1 MRRVRM
7 AGCIK
12 NMVWKF
18 VALMASSSFVLSCSG
33 IDTPDTPH
41 TGTTYPVTISVE
53 QSPLTR
59 ISAGGNN
66 GRSLIWSESDMLRV
80 TAVNQEESA
89 FSNLKVS
96 TLSGD
101 PVGKKAAFA
110 GFVAMDDAPQHCYFT
125 YPASDAMTVKDGKI
139 VARYDIQDGTHKP
152 LLYSKETYTQNGDM
166 ESKLKFAGAMLKVTL
181 KNMADSVCSLA
192 FFGNQS
198 EKISPL
204 TITPGDGG
212 DTYTISSGAEAVSFI
227 KIPVQQDGPTYISLP
242 TVNLPQGF
250 SIAVI
255 RKKEGV
261 EEQSIHSFSFS
272 GGNTTLDRGEIF
284 PIEID
289 MKGEF
294 DLSGFSVSDPSWR
307 HVTNSDS
314 LLTGTEVS
322 FKMKKNGLA
331 DSRIEEWGAE
341 LKDEYGNT
349 VRTLT
354 CTADANKL
362 DGVQDIVLN
371 VANDL
376 AFLKEGTYYFQPY
389 YKAFGSG
396 KQSIGN
402 TLEMVVD
409 AKPDVKLTI
418 GGYTSYDKY
427 LSKEKKSDGTLVAN
441 SLSNYIIYDV
451 NATVNVDSSV
461 LVSYEVNMNNGE
473 QVLDFL
479 DCSGS
484 NKITFGDG
492 GEFERDPFASYTFD
506 ATSSVVL
513 KGGLSY
519 NLSTSKVF
527 HLTGLPLEADFAY
540 GSDVYSGW
548 YTINGSFDGSCVLFG
563 ESGTS
568 GLRSPAFYLPTG
580 SIDVK
585 TQYDGCSRA
594 MTGFGGDEKRDVYIT
609 LCTETAN
616 STQINNNASV
626 VGAHYNKDHPGAPG
640 GYLGLSSEMTL
651 TNSTPSLMY
660 SANNHQVNYVFGKA
674 ICSVVIHKVKIVYS
688 E

>member
-7 AGCIK
+7 AGYIRHI
-12 NMVWKF
+12 VSKF
-18 VALMASSSFVLSCSG
+18 VALMAISVFVSSCSG
-33 IDTPDTPH
+33 IDAPDTPN
-41 TGTTYPVTISVE
+41 TGKYPVTISVE

-66 GRSLIWSESDMLRV
+66 GLSLIWSESDMLRV

-101 PVGKKAAFA
+101 PVGKKASFA
-110 GFVAMDDAPQHCYFT
+110 GFVAMEDAPQYCYFT
-125 YPASDAMTVKDGKI
+125 YPASDAITVNDGKI

-152 LLYSKETYTQNGDM
+152 LLYSREVYTQNGNI
-166 ESKLKFAGAMLKVTL
+166 ESQLKFAGAMLKVTL
-181 KNMADSVCSLA
+181 VNRAEGVCSLA

-227 KIPVQQDGPTYISLP
+227 KVPVQQNGPTYISLP
-242 TVNLPQGF
+242 TVELPQGF
-250 SIAVI
+250 SIVI
-255 RKKEGV
+255 IRNVGGV

-272 GGNTTLDRGEIF
+272 EGNTTLDRGEIF
-284 PIEID
+284 PIVID
-289 MKGEF
+289 MEGEF
-294 DLSGFSVSDPSWR
+294 DISGFSVSDPVWR
-307 HVTNSDS
+307 HVTNSS
-314 LLTGTEVS
+314 GLLTGTEVS
-322 FKMKKNGLA
+322 FKMKKSGLA

-349 VRTLT
+349 VRTLIT
-354 CTADANKL
+354 TTDVDKL
-362 DGVQDIVLN
+362 DGAQDIVLN

-396 KQSIGN
+396 KQSIG
-402 TLEMVVD
+402 TTREMVVN

-427 LSKEKKSDGTLVAN
+427 LSKEKKGDGTLVAN
-441 SLSNYIIYDV
+441 SLSNYTIYDV
-451 NATVNVDSSV
+451 IATINVDPSA

-473 QVLDFL
+473 EVLDW
-479 DCSGS
+479 SGS
-484 NKITFGDG
+484 NKITFGNG
-492 GEFERDPFASYTFD
+492 GEFERDPFKKHTFSATASV
-506 ATSSVVL
+506 SL
-513 KGGLSY
+513 KGGIALS
-519 NLSTSKVF
+519 NISASKDF
-527 HLTGLPLEADFAY
+527 HLTGLPLEADFSY
-540 GSDVYSGW
+540 GAEAYSGW

-568 GLRSPAFYLPTG
+568 GLRSPAIYLPTG
-580 SIDVK
+580 SLNVK
-585 TQYDGCSRA
+585 TQFDGCSRSR
-594 MTGFGGDEKRDVYIT
+594 TGFGGNDKRDVYFIT
-609 LCTETAN
+609 CAAN
-616 STQINNNASV
+616 EGSV
-626 VGAHYNKDHPGAPG
+626 KFGSNKVRAHYTADYPGAPG
-640 GYLGLSSEMTL
+640 GYLDLSPKMTL
-651 TNSTPSLMY
+651 TTSTPSLMY
-660 SANNHQVNYVFGKA
+660 SGNNYKYWVGTVH
-674 ICSVVIHKVKIVYS
+674 SVVIHKVKIVYS

>member
-66 GRSLIWSESDMLRV
+66 GLSLIWSESDMLRV

-96 TLSGD
+96 TLGGD

-166 ESKLKFAGAMLKVTL
+166 ESQLKFAGAMLKVTL
-181 KNMADSVCSLA
+181 KNMAEGVCSLA
-192 FFGNQS
+192 FFGNNS

-204 TITPGDGG
+204 TITPGDGA

-227 KIPVQQDGPTYISLP
+227 KIPVQQNGPTYISLP
-242 TVNLPQGF
+242 TVELPQGF
-250 SIAVI
+250 SIAII

-261 EEQSIHSFSFS
+261 EEQSIHSFSFA
-272 GGNTTLDRGEIF
+272 GGNTSLDRGEIF
-284 PIEID
+284 PIVID
-289 MKGEF
+289 MGSEF
-294 DLSGFSVSDPSWR
+294 DVSGFSVSDPSWR
-307 HVTNSDS
+307 HVTNSNG

-354 CTADANKL
+354 TTTDVNKL
-362 DGVQDIVLN
+362 DGAHDIVLN

-376 AFLKEGTYYFQPY
+376 AFLKEGRYYFQPY

-396 KQSIGN
+396 KQSIGS

-451 NATVNVDSSV
+451 NATINVDPSA

-473 QVLDFL
+473 EVLDW
-479 DCSGS
+479 SGS
-484 NKITFGDG
+484 NKITFGAE

-527 HLTGLPLEADFAY
+527 HLTGLPLEADFSY
-540 GSDVYSGW
+540 GAEAYSGW

-563 ESGTS
+563 ETGTS
-568 GLRSPAFYLPTG
+568 GLRSPSFYLPTG
-580 SIDVK
+580 SINVK
-585 TQYDGCSRA
+585 TQFDGCSRA
-594 MTGFGGDEKRDVYIT
+594 IWGSGGDEKRDVYFIA
-609 LCTETAN
+609 CAAN
-616 STQINNNASV
+616 EGSV
-626 VGAHYNKDHPGAPG
+626 KFGSNKVRAHHNTNHPGAPG
-640 GYLGLSSEMTL
+640 GYLDLSPTMTL
-651 TNSTPSLMY
+651 TNLTPSLMY
-660 SANNHQVNYVFGKA
+660 AANNYQHWIGNI

>member
-7 AGCIK
+7 AGHFRYI
-12 NMVWKF
+12 VWKF
-18 VALMASSSFVLSCSG
+18 VALMATSLLVLSCSG
-33 IDTPDTPH
+33 IDTPDVPH
-41 TGTTYPVTISVE
+41 TGKYPVTISVE

-66 GRSLIWSESDMLRV
+66 GLSLIWSESDMLRV

-89 FSNLKVS
+89 FSNLRVS

-110 GFVAMDDAPQHCYFT
+110 GFVAMENAPQYCYFT
-125 YPASDAMTVKDGKI
+125 YPASDAITVKDGKI

-152 LLYSKETYTQNGDM
+152 LLYSKETYTQNGDI
-166 ESKLKFAGAMLKVTL
+166 ESQLKFAGAMLKVTL
-181 KNMADSVCSLA
+181 KNMAEGVCSLA
-192 FFGNQS
+192 FFGNNS

-204 TITPGDGG
+204 TITPGDGA

-227 KIPVQQDGPTYISLP
+227 KIPVQQNGPTYISLP
-242 TVNLPQGF
+242 TVELPQGF
-250 SIAVI
+250 SIAII

-261 EEQSIHSFSFS
+261 EEQSIHSFSFA
-272 GGNTTLDRGEIF
+272 GGNTSLDRGEIF
-284 PIEID
+284 PIVID
-289 MKGEF
+289 MGSEF
-294 DLSGFSVSDPSWR
+294 DVSGFSVSDPSWR
-307 HVTNSDS
+307 HVTNSNG

-396 KQSIGN
+396 KQSIGT

-427 LSKEKKSDGTLVAN
+427 LTKEKKGDGTLVAN

-451 NATVNVDSSV
+451 NATINVDPSV

-473 QVLDFL
+473 EVLDW
-479 DCSGS
+479 SGS
-484 NKITFGDG
+484 NKITFGAG
-492 GEFERDPFASYTFD
+492 GEFERDPFKKHTFS
-506 ATSSVVL
+506 ATAYVLL
-513 KGGLSY
+513 KGGVDFA
-519 NLSTSKVF
+519 NIHASKDF
-527 HLTGLPLEADFAY
+527 HLTGLPLEADFSY
-540 GSDVYSGW
+540 GAEAYSGW
-548 YTINGSFDGSCVLFG
+548 YTINGSFDESCVLFG

-568 GLRSPAFYLPTG
+568 GLRSPSFYLPTG
-580 SIDVK
+580 SINVK

-594 MTGFGGDEKRDVYIT
+594 TTGFGGDAKRDVYFIT
-609 LCTETAN
+609 CAAN
-616 STQINNNASV
+616 EGSV
-626 VGAHYNKDHPGAPG
+626 KFGSNKVRAHYSSAYPGAPG
-640 GYLGLSSEMTL
+640 GYLDLSPTMTL
-651 TNSTPSLMY
+651 TTSAPSLMY
-660 SANNHQVNYVFGKA
+660 AANNYKYWIGTVH
-674 ICSVVIHKVKIVYS
+674 SVVIHKVKIVYS

>member
-7 AGCIK
+7 AGYIRHI
-12 NMVWKF
+12 VSKF
-18 VALMASSSFVLSCSG
+18 VALMAISVFVSSCSG
-33 IDTPDTPH
+33 IDAPDTPN
-41 TGTTYPVTISVE
+41 TGKYPVTISVE

-66 GRSLIWSESDMLRV
+66 GLSLIWSESDMLRV

-101 PVGKKAAFA
+101 PVGKKASFA
-110 GFVAMDDAPQHCYFT
+110 GFVAMEDAPQYCYFT
-125 YPASDAMTVKDGKI
+125 YPASDAITVNDGKI

-152 LLYSKETYTQNGDM
+152 LLYSREVYTQNGNI
-166 ESKLKFAGAMLKVTL
+166 ESQLKFAGAMLKVTL
-181 KNMADSVCSLA
+181 VNRAEGVCSLA

-204 TITPGDGG
+204 TITSGDGG

-242 TVNLPQGF
+242 TVELPQGF
-250 SIAVI
+250 SIAII
-255 RKKEGV
+255 RKIGGV

-284 PIEID
+284 PIVID
-289 MKGEF
+289 MEGEF
-294 DLSGFSVSDPSWR
+294 DISGFSVSDPSWR
-307 HVTNSDS
+307 HVANSNG

-349 VRTLT
+349 VRTLIT
-354 CTADANKL
+354 TTDVDKL
-362 DGVQDIVLN
+362 DGAQDIVLN

-376 AFLKEGTYYFQPY
+376 AFLKEGRYYFQPY

-396 KQSIGN
+396 KQSIG
-402 TLEMVVD
+402 TTREMVVD

-418 GGYTSYDKY
+418 SGYTSYDKY
-427 LSKEKKSDGTLVAN
+427 LSKEKKGDGTLVAN

-451 NATVNVDSSV
+451 NATINVDPSA

-473 QVLDFL
+473 EVLDW
-479 DCSGS
+479 SGS
-484 NKITFGDG
+484 NKIIFGDG
-492 GEFERDPFASYTFD
+492 GEFERDPFMKHTFSAKASV
-506 ATSSVVL
+506 SL
-513 KGGLSY
+513 KGGIALS
-519 NLSTSKVF
+519 NISASKDF
-527 HLTGLPLEADFAY
+527 HLTGLPLEADFSY
-540 GSDVYSGW
+540 GADAYSGW
-548 YTINGSFDGSCVLFG
+548 YTINGNFDGSCVLFG

-568 GLRSPAFYLPTG
+568 GLRSPAIYLPTG
-580 SIDVK
+580 SLDVK
-585 TQYDGCSRA
+585 TQFDGCSRA
-594 MTGFGGDEKRDVYIT
+594 MTGFGGNDKRDVYFIT
-609 LCTETAN
+609 CAAN
-616 STQINNNASV
+616 EGSV
-626 VGAHYNKDHPGAPG
+626 KFGSNKVRAHYNSNYPGAPG
-640 GYLGLSSEMTL
+640 GYLDLSPKMTL
-651 TNSTPSLMY
+651 TTSTPSLMY
-660 SANNHQVNYVFGKA
+660 SGNNYKYWVGTVH
-674 ICSVVIHKVKIVYS
+674 SVVIHKVKIVYS

>member
-7 AGCIK
+7 AGHFRYI
-12 NMVWKF
+12 VWKF
-18 VALMASSSFVLSCSG
+18 VALMATSLLVLSCSG
-33 IDTPDTPH
+33 IDTPDVPH
-41 TGTTYPVTISVE
+41 TGKYPVTISVE

-66 GRSLIWSESDMLRV
+66 GLSLIWSESDMLRV

-89 FSNLKVS
+89 FSNLRVS

-110 GFVAMDDAPQHCYFT
+110 GFVAMEDAPQYCYFT
-125 YPASDAMTVKDGKI
+125 YPASDAITVKDGKI

-152 LLYSKETYTQNGDM
+152 LLYSKETYTQNGDI
-166 ESKLKFAGAMLKVTL
+166 ESQLKFAGAMLKVTI
-181 KNMADSVCSLA
+181 KNMAEGVCSLA

-204 TITPGDGG
+204 TITPGDGA

-227 KIPVQQDGPTYISLP
+227 KIPVQQNGPTYISLP
-242 TVNLPQGF
+242 TVELPQGF
-250 SIAVI
+250 SIAII
-255 RKKEGV
+255 RKIGGM
-261 EEQSIHSFSFS
+261 EEQSIHSFSFA
-272 GGNTTLDRGEIF
+272 GGNTSLDRGEIF
-284 PIEID
+284 PIVID
-289 MKGEF
+289 MGSEF
-294 DLSGFSVSDPSWR
+294 DVSGFSVSDPSWR
-307 HVTNSDS
+307 HVTNSNG

-362 DGVQDIVLN
+362 DGVQEIVLN

-396 KQSIGN
+396 KQSIGT

-427 LSKEKKSDGTLVAN
+427 YSGELMVAN
-441 SLSNYIIYDV
+441 SLLNYIIYDV
-451 NATVNVDSSV
+451 NATINVDPSA

-473 QVLDFL
+473 EVLDW
-479 DCSGS
+479 SGS
-484 NKITFGDG
+484 NKITFGAG
-492 GEFERDPFASYTFD
+492 GEFERDPFASYTFV

-519 NLSTSKVF
+519 NLSGSRVF
-527 HLTGLPLEADFAY
+527 HLTGLPLETDFYTY
-540 GSDVYSGW
+540 GDDNSWTKVKNAEFSNKCITFSKSGQ
-548 YTINGSFDGSCVLFG
+548 SA
-563 ESGTS
+563 
-568 GLRSPAFYLPTG
+568 LRSPAFNVPTGDGTKDLYVRSSYDGCGKNVNFG
-580 SIDVK
+580 SIDKKEFLDIYVAPCSASHSEPII
-585 TQYDGCSRA
+585 DGAQCKRA
-594 MTGFGGDEKRDVYIT
+594 EYIVSY
-609 LCTETAN
+609 EPSGYKDFEN
-616 STQINNNASV
+616 SM
-626 VGAHYNKDHPGAPG
+626 K
-640 GYLGLSSEMTL
+640 L
-651 TNSTPSLMY
+651 TPSSPALMY
-660 SANNHQVNYVFGKA
+660 SANNRLYTKA
-674 ICSVVIHKVKIVYS
+674 IYKIKIVYS

>member
-7 AGCIK
+7 AGYFRYI
-12 NMVWKF
+12 VWKF
-18 VALMASSSFVLSCSG
+18 VALMATSLLVLSCSG
-33 IDTPDTPH
+33 IDTPDVPH
-41 TGTTYPVTISVE
+41 TGKYPVTISVE

-66 GRSLIWSESDMLRV
+66 GLSLIWSESDMLRV

-89 FSNLKVS
+89 FSNLRVS

-101 PVGKKAAFA
+101 PVGKKASFA
-110 GFVAMDDAPQHCYFT
+110 GFVAMEDAPQYCYFT
-125 YPASDAMTVKDGKI
+125 YPASDAITVKDGKI

-152 LLYSKETYTQNGDM
+152 LLYSKETYTQNGDI
-166 ESKLKFAGAMLKVTL
+166 ESQLKFAGAMLKVTL
-181 KNMADSVCSLA
+181 KNMAEGVCSLA

-204 TITPGDGG
+204 TITPGDGA

-227 KIPVQQDGPTYISLP
+227 KIPVQQNGPTYISLP

-250 SIAVI
+250 SIAII

-272 GGNTTLDRGEIF
+272 GDNTTLDRGEIF
-284 PIEID
+284 PIVID
-289 MKGEF
+289 MEGEF
-294 DLSGFSVSDPSWR
+294 DLSGFSVSDPVWR
-307 HVTNSDS
+307 HVTNSS
-314 LLTGTEVS
+314 GLLTGTEVS
-322 FKMKKNGLA
+322 FKMKKSGLA

-354 CTADANKL
+354 ATTDVNKL
-362 DGVQDIVLN
+362 DGAHDIVLN

-409 AKPDVKLTI
+409 AKPDVELTI

-427 LSKEKKSDGTLVAN
+427 LTKEKKSDGTLVAN
-441 SLSNYIIYDV
+441 SRLNYIIYDV
-451 NATVNVDSSV
+451 STTVNVDPSV
-461 LVSYEVNMNNGE
+461 LESYKVDMNNGE
-473 QVLDFL
+473 EVLDW
-479 DCSGS
+479 SGS
-484 NKITFGDG
+484 NKIIFGDG
-492 GEFERDPFASYTFD
+492 GEFERDPFKKHTFS
-506 ATSSVVL
+506 ATAYVLL
-513 KGGLSY
+513 KGGVDFA
-519 NLSTSKVF
+519 NIHASKDF
-527 HLTGLPLEADFAY
+527 HLTGLPLEADFSYGAEAY
-540 GSDVYSGW
+540 SDW

-568 GLRSPAFYLPTG
+568 GLRSPSFYLPTG
-580 SIDVK
+580 SINVK
-585 TQYDGCSRA
+585 TQFDGCSRA
-594 MTGFGGDEKRDVYIT
+594 IWGSGGDEKRDVYFIA
-609 LCTETAN
+609 CAAN
-616 STQINNNASV
+616 EGSV
-626 VGAHYNKDHPGAPG
+626 KFGSNKVRAHHNTNHPGAPG
-640 GYLGLSSEMTL
+640 GYLDLSPMMTL

-660 SANNHQVNYVFGKA
+660 AANNYQHWIGNI

>member
-7 AGCIK
+7 AGYFRHI
-12 NMVWKF
+12 VSKF
-18 VALMASSSFVLSCSG
+18 VALMAISVFVSSCSG
-33 IDTPDTPH
+33 IDAPDTPN
-41 TGTTYPVTISVE
+41 TGKYPVTISVE

-59 ISAGGNN
+59 ISEGGNN
-66 GRSLIWSESDMLRV
+66 GLSLIWSESDMLRV

-101 PVGKKAAFA
+101 PVGKKASFA
-110 GFVAMDDAPQHCYFT
+110 GFVAMEDAPQYCYFT
-125 YPASDAMTVKDGKI
+125 YPASDAITVKDGKI

-152 LLYSKETYTQNGDM
+152 LLYSREVYTQNGNI
-166 ESKLKFAGAMLKVTL
+166 ESQLKFAGAMLKVTL
-181 KNMADSVCSLA
+181 VNRAEGVCSLA

-227 KIPVQQDGPTYISLP
+227 KIPVQQNGPTYISLP

-250 SIAVI
+250 SVAVI
-255 RKKEGV
+255 RNVGGV

-284 PIEID
+284 PIVID
-289 MKGEF
+289 MEGEF
-294 DLSGFSVSDPSWR
+294 DISGFSVSDPVWR
-307 HVTNSDS
+307 HVTNSS
-314 LLTGTEVS
+314 GLLTGTEVS
-322 FKMKKNGLA
+322 FKMKKSGLA

-349 VRTLT
+349 VRTLIT
-354 CTADANKL
+354 TTDVDKL
-362 DGVQDIVLN
+362 DGAQDIVLN

-376 AFLKEGTYYFQPY
+376 AFLKEGRYYFQPY

-396 KQSIGN
+396 KQSIG
-402 TLEMVVD
+402 TTREMVVD

-427 LSKEKKSDGTLVAN
+427 LSKEKKGDGTLVAN
-441 SLSNYIIYDV
+441 SLSNYTIYDV
-451 NATVNVDSSV
+451 IATINVDPSA

-473 QVLDFL
+473 EVLDW
-479 DCSGS
+479 SGS

-492 GEFERDPFASYTFD
+492 GEFERDPFMKHTFSAKASV
-506 ATSSVVL
+506 SL
-513 KGGLSY
+513 KGGIALS
-519 NLSTSKVF
+519 NISASKDF
-527 HLTGLPLEADFAY
+527 HLTGLPLEADFSY
-540 GSDVYSGW
+540 GAEAYSGW

-568 GLRSPAFYLPTG
+568 GLRSPAIYLPTG
-580 SIDVK
+580 SLNVK
-585 TQYDGCSRA
+585 TQFDGCARA
-594 MTGFGGDEKRDVYIT
+594 TTGFGGNDKRDVYFIT
-609 LCTETAN
+609 C
-616 STQINNNASV
+616 ASNEGSV
-626 VGAHYNKDHPGAPG
+626 KFGSDKVRAHYTSAYPGAPG
-640 GYLGLSSEMTL
+640 GYLSLSPKMTL
-651 TNSTPSLMY
+651 TTSTPSLMY
-660 SANNHQVNYVFGKA
+660 SGNNYKYWIGTVH
-674 ICSVVIHKVKIVYS
+674 SVVIHKVKIVYS

>member
-1 MRRVRM
+1 M
-7 AGCIK
+7 AGYFRHI
-12 NMVWKF
+12 VSKF
-18 VALMASSSFVLSCSG
+18 VALMAISVFVSSCSG
-33 IDTPDTPH
+33 IDAPVTPN
-41 TGTTYPVTISVE
+41 TGKYPVTISVE

-59 ISAGGNN
+59 ISEGGNN
-66 GRSLIWSESDMLRV
+66 GLSLIWSESDMLRV

-101 PVGKKAAFA
+101 PVGKKASFA
-110 GFVAMDDAPQHCYFT
+110 GFVAMEDAPQYCYFT
-125 YPASDAMTVKDGKI
+125 YPASDAITVNDGKI

-152 LLYSKETYTQNGDM
+152 LLYSREVYTQNGDI
-166 ESKLKFAGAMLKVTL
+166 ESQLKFAGAMLKVTL
-181 KNMADSVCSLA
+181 VNRAEGVCSLA

-227 KIPVQQDGPTYISLP
+227 KIPVQQNGPTYISLP

-250 SIAVI
+250 SVAVI
-255 RKKEGV
+255 RNVGGV

-284 PIEID
+284 PIVID
-289 MKGEF
+289 MEGEF

-307 HVTNSDS
+307 HVTNSNG

-322 FKMKKNGLA
+322 FKMKKSGLA

-349 VRTLT
+349 VRTLIT
-354 CTADANKL
+354 TTDVDKL
-362 DGVQDIVLN
+362 DGAQDIVLN

-376 AFLKEGTYYFQPY
+376 AFLKEGRYYFQPY

-396 KQSIGN
+396 KQSIG
-402 TLEMVVD
+402 TTREMVVD

-427 LSKEKKSDGTLVAN
+427 LSKEKKGDGTLVAN
-441 SLSNYIIYDV
+441 SLSNYTIYDV
-451 NATVNVDSSV
+451 IATINVDPSAI
-461 LVSYEVNMNNGE
+461 VSYEVNMNNGE
-473 QVLDFL
+473 EVLDW
-479 DCSGS
+479 SGS

-492 GEFERDPFASYTFD
+492 GEFERDPFMKHTFSAKASV
-506 ATSSVVL
+506 SL
-513 KGGLSY
+513 KGGIALS
-519 NLSTSKVF
+519 NISASKDF
-527 HLTGLPLEADFAY
+527 HLTGLPLEADFSY
-540 GSDVYSGW
+540 GAEAYSGW
-548 YTINGSFDGSCVLFG
+548 HTINGSFSSNCVQFNKT
-563 ESGTS
+563 GTS
-568 GLRSPAFYLPTG
+568 ALRSPAIYLPTG
-580 SIDVK
+580 SLNVK
-585 TQYDGCSRA
+585 TQFDGCSRA
-594 MTGFGGDEKRDVYIT
+594 MWGSGGDEKRDVYFIA
-609 LCTETAN
+609 CAAN
-616 STQINNNASV
+616 EGSV
-626 VGAHYNKDHPGAPG
+626 KFGSNVVRAHYNSNHPGAPG
-640 GYLGLSSEMTL
+640 GYLGLSPKMTL

-660 SANNHQVNYVFGKA
+660 AANNYQHWIGNI

>member
-7 AGCIK
+7 AGHFRYI
-12 NMVWKF
+12 VWKF
-18 VALMASSSFVLSCSG
+18 VALMATSLLVLSCSG
-33 IDTPDTPH
+33 IDTPDVPH
-41 TGTTYPVTISVE
+41 TSKYPVTISVE

-66 GRSLIWSESDMLRV
+66 GLSLIWSESDMLRV

-101 PVGKKAAFA
+101 PVGKKASFA
-110 GFVAMDDAPQHCYFT
+110 GFVAMEDAPQYCYFT
-125 YPASDAMTVKDGKI
+125 YPASDAITVNDGKI

-152 LLYSKETYTQNGDM
+152 LLYSRETYTQNGNM
-166 ESKLKFAGAMLKVTL
+166 ESQLKFAGAMLKVTL
-181 KNMADSVCSLA
+181 VNRAEGVCSLA

-204 TITPGDGG
+204 IITPGNGG

-227 KIPVQQDGPTYISLP
+227 KVPVQQNGPTYISLP
-242 TVNLPQGF
+242 TVDLPQGF
-250 SIAVI
+250 SIVI
-255 RKKEGV
+255 IRNVGGV

-284 PIEID
+284 PIVID
-289 MKGEF
+289 MEGEF
-294 DLSGFSVSDPSWR
+294 DLSGFSVSDPVWR
-307 HVTNSDS
+307 HATNSS
-314 LLTGTEVS
+314 GLLIGTEVS
-322 FKMKKNGLA
+322 FKMKKSGLA

-349 VRTLT
+349 VRTLIT
-354 CTADANKL
+354 TTDVDKL
-362 DGVQDIVLN
+362 DGAQDIVLN

-376 AFLKEGTYYFQPY
+376 AFLKEGRYYFQPY

-396 KQSIGN
+396 KQSIG
-402 TLEMVVD
+402 TTREMVVN

-427 LSKEKKSDGTLVAN
+427 LTKEKKGDGTLVAN

-451 NATVNVDSSV
+451 NATINVDPSA

-473 QVLDFL
+473 EVLDW
-479 DCSGS
+479 SGS

-492 GEFERDPFASYTFD
+492 GEFERDPFMKHTFSAKASV
-506 ATSSVVL
+506 SL
-513 KGGLSY
+513 KGGIALS
-519 NLSTSKVF
+519 NISASKDF
-527 HLTGLPLEADFAY
+527 HLTGLPLEADFSY
-540 GSDVYSGW
+540 GAEAYSGW
-548 YTINGSFDGSCVLFG
+548 YTIYASFSDNCVQF
-563 ESGTS
+563 EKSGTS
-568 GLRSPAFYLPTG
+568 ALRSPAFYLPTG
-580 SIDVK
+580 SINVK
-585 TQYDGCSRA
+585 TQFDGCSRA
-594 MTGFGGDEKRDVYIT
+594 RKGFGGEEKRDVYIT
-609 LCTETAN
+609 LCTATAH

-626 VGAHYNKDHPGAPG
+626 IRSHYSSSHPGSPG
-640 GYLGLSSEMTL
+640 GYLGLSSEMIL

-660 SANNHQVNYVFGKA
+660 SANNHQVNYGLGKA

>member
-7 AGCIK
+7 AGHFRYI
-12 NMVWKF
+12 VWKF
-18 VALMASSSFVLSCSG
+18 VALIATSFLVLSCSG
-33 IDTPDTPH
+33 IDTPDVPH
-41 TGTTYPVTISVE
+41 TGKYPVTISVE

-66 GRSLIWSESDMLRV
+66 GLSLIWSESDMLRV

-89 FSNLKVS
+89 FSNLRVS

-110 GFVAMDDAPQHCYFT
+110 GFVAMEDAPQYCYFT
-125 YPASDAMTVKDGKI
+125 YPASDAITVKDGKI

-152 LLYSKETYTQNGDM
+152 LLYSKETYTQNGDI
-166 ESKLKFAGAMLKVTL
+166 ESQLKFAGAMLKVTI
-181 KNMADSVCSLA
+181 KNMAEGVCSLA

-204 TITPGDGG
+204 TITPGDGA

-227 KIPVQQDGPTYISLP
+227 KIPVQQNGPTYISLP
-242 TVNLPQGF
+242 TVELPQGF
-250 SIAVI
+250 SIAII

-261 EEQSIHSFSFS
+261 EEQSIHSFSFA
-272 GGNTTLDRGEIF
+272 GGNTSLDRGEIF
-284 PIEID
+284 PIVID
-289 MKGEF
+289 MGSEF
-294 DLSGFSVSDPSWR
+294 DVSGFSVSDPSWR
-307 HVTNSDS
+307 HVTNSNG

-322 FKMKKNGLA
+322 FKMKKSGLA

-354 CTADANKL
+354 TTTDVNKL
-362 DGVQDIVLN
+362 DGAHDIVLN

-396 KQSIGN
+396 KQSIG
-402 TLEMVVD
+402 TTREMVVD

-427 LSKEKKSDGTLVAN
+427 LTKEKKGDGSLVAN
-441 SLSNYIIYDV
+441 SLLNYIIYDV
-451 NATVNVDSSV
+451 STTVNVDPSA

-473 QVLDFL
+473 EVLDW
-479 DCSGS
+479 SGS
-484 NKITFGDG
+484 NKITFGAE
-492 GEFERDPFASYTFD
+492 GEFERDPFASYTFV

-527 HLTGLPLEADFAY
+527 HLTGLPLETDFYTY
-540 GSDVYSGW
+540 GDDNSWTKVKNAEFSNKCITFSKSGQ
-548 YTINGSFDGSCVLFG
+548 SA
-563 ESGTS
+563 
-568 GLRSPAFYLPTG
+568 LRSPAFNVPTGDGTKDLYVRSSYDGCGKNVNFG
-580 SIDVK
+580 SIDKKEFLDIYVAPCSASHSEPII
-585 TQYDGCSRA
+585 DGAQCKRA
-594 MTGFGGDEKRDVYIT
+594 EYIVSY
-609 LCTETAN
+609 EPSGYKDFDN
-616 STQINNNASV
+616 SM
-626 VGAHYNKDHPGAPG
+626 K
-640 GYLGLSSEMTL
+640 L
-651 TNSTPSLMY
+651 TPSSPALMY
-660 SANNHQVNYVFGKA
+660 SANNKLYTKA
-674 ICSVVIHKVKIVYS
+674 IYKIKIVYS